1 MGLKLKNNWLFFTHH
16 FCSGGICVSAYI
28 IRTQAEILN
37 SLSHTAGPHMYL
49 PVTLFSKGMLALDD
63 DDSGFMLGSWCE
75 GARTAQGFPI
85 SEKDQQGHHNAAC
98 PRDVAHGWASCDHII
113 C

>member
-1 MGLKLKNNWLFFTHH
+1 MGMKLKNNWLFLGTI
-16 FCSGGICVSAYI
+16 SAQEVYVSLP
-28 IRTQAEILN
+28 ILLGHKPRF
-37 SLSHTAGPHMYL
+37 SIPHMYL

-63 DDSGFMLGSWCE
+63 DDSGFLLGSWCE

-98 PRDVAHGWASCDHII
+98 PRDGAHGCASCDHII